1 MFLDNVY
8 RDSFDIWKDC
18 EDIRNNDLY
27 LNNSNLRKSSLPK
40 VKNIKIKY
48 FLC

>member
-18 EDIRNNDLY
+18 EDLRNDNDIY
-27 LNNSNLRKSSLPK
+27 LNNNNLTKSSLPK
-40 VKNIKIKY
+40 VKN
-48 FLC
+48 

>member
-8 RDSFDIWKDC
+8 RDSFDIWKDS

-27 LNNSNLRKSSLPK
+27 LNNNNLTKSSLPK
-40 VKNIKIKY
+40 VKN
-48 FLC
+48 